1 MSKKGILLVDDDPD
15 IIETVEF
22 FLNTS
27 DYRVFIAK
35 NGREALEQVSAEK
48 PDLVLLDIKMP
59 VMDGLEVCKRLKND
73 PTTKPIPV
81 IMLTAGG
88 NMDDVVDALS
98 AGANDYIVKPF
109 NLPDLVERIEK
120 VLNDKSE

>member
-1 MSKKGILLVDDDPD
+1 MSKKRILLVDDDPD
-15 IIETVEF
+15 VLETVKF

-27 DYRVFIAK
+27 DFRVFIAR
-35 NGREALEQVSAEK
+35 NGREALKQISAEK
-48 PDLVLLDIKMP
+48 PDLVLLDIIMP

-73 PTTKPIPV
+73 PTTKPIPI

-88 NMDDVVDALS
+88 RREDVVDSLS
-98 AGANDYIVKPF
+98 AGANGYIVKPF

-120 VLNDKSE
+120 VIDGKSE